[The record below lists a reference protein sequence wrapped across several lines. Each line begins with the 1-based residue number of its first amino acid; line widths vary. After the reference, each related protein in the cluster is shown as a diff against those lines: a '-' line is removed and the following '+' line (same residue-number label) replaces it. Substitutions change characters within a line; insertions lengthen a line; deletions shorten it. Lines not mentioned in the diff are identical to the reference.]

1 MSEFFTGEIANAKV
15 GRNIV
20 NVEVIEDCGNGSY
33 KVKSF
38 ATGREFYT
46 HRLEHT
52 NHPLNEELDM
62 IEDEHNI
69 IPEQEEENNAV
80 NPAPESGKTEQ
91 KKKRSL
97 FDAAVEVLKRSEEPL
112 STKEIV
118 EKAIALD
125 LWEPTGAKT
134 PEQTL
139 YSSIFRENSTKE
151 NPRIIKSEL
160 KGKFRYGG

>member
-52 NHPLNEELDM
+52 NHPLNEELYM
-62 IEDEHNI
+62 IDEETNSI
-69 IPEQEEENNAV
+69 IEHEEENNAV
-80 NPAPESGKTEQ
+80 NPAPESGKPE
-91 KKKRSL
+91 KEKN
-97 FDAAVEVLKRSEEPL
+97 AVC
-112 STKEIV
+112 
-118 EKAIALD
+118 
-125 LWEPTGAKT
+125 
-134 PEQTL
+134 
-139 YSSIFRENSTKE
+139 
-151 NPRIIKSEL
+151 
-160 KGKFRYGG
+160 

>member
-1 MSEFFTGEIANAKV
+1 MSEFRIGEIANAKV

-52 NHPLNEELDM
+52 NHPLNEELYM
-62 IEDEHNI
+62 IDEETNSI
-69 IPEQEEENNAV
+69 IEHEEENNAV
-80 NPAPESGKTEQ
+80 NPAPESGKPE
-91 KKKRSL
+91 KEKKRSL
-97 FDAAVEVLKRSEEPL
+97 LEVAVEVLKQSEEPL

-118 EKAIALD
+118 EKAIALN
-125 LWEPTGAKT
+125 L
-134 PEQTL
+134 
-139 YSSIFRENSTKE
+139 
-151 NPRIIKSEL
+151 
-160 KGKFRYGG
+160 

>member
-1 MSEFFTGEIANAKV
+1 MSEFRIGEIANAKV

-38 ATGREFYT
+38 ATGQEFYT

-80 NPAPESGKTEQ
+80 NPAPESGKPEQ

>member
-1 MSEFFTGEIANAKV
+1 MSEFRIGEIANAKV
-15 GRNIV
+15 GRNIM
-20 NVEVIEDCGNGSY
+20 NVEVLEDCGNGSY
-33 KVKSF
+33 KVKSISS
-38 ATGREFYT
+38 GREFYT

-69 IPEQEEENNAV
+69 IPEQEEENDAV
-80 NPAPESGKTEQ
+80 NPAPESGKPEQ

>member
-1 MSEFFTGEIANAKV
+1 MSEFRIGEIANAKV

-33 KVKSF
+33 KVKSISS
-38 ATGREFYT
+38 GREFYT

-52 NHPLNEELDM
+52 NHPLNEELYM
-62 IEDEHNI
+62 IDEETNSI
-69 IPEQEEENNAV
+69 IEHEEENNAV
-80 NPAPESGKTEQ
+80 NPAPESGKPE
-91 KKKRSL
+91 KEKKRSL
-97 FDAAVEVLKRSEEPL
+97 LEVAVEVLKQSEEPL

-118 EKAIALD
+118 EKAIALN

-139 YSSIFRENSTKE
+139 YSAIFRENSTKE
-151 NPRIIKSEL
+151 HPRIVKSEL